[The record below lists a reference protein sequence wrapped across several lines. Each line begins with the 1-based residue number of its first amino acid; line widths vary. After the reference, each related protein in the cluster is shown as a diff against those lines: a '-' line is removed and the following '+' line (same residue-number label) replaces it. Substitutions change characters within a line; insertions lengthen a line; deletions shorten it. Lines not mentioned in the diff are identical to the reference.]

1 MELDRRLRAQGVL
14 AAAVDPGEITTGLG
28 RHLDEQTTSVLAE
41 RLGGRPMVY
50 KSVEAGAAT
59 WVWAGVVAD
68 AGAVGERYCE
78 NCTVAEITTDPA
90 STTGVFSYALDGDH
104 AQALWTVSE
113 RLVGERFR

>member
-1 MELDRRLRAQGVL
+1 VELDRRLRAQGVL

-50 KSVEAGAAT
+50 KSVE
-59 WVWAGVVAD
+59 AGVVAD